1 MHLVPREKLP
11 QLSPDGMLTFDHFAI
26 ESAEIIEAFSFFSH
40 SS

>member
-26 ESAEIIEAFSFFSH
+26 ASAEII
-40 SS
+40 